1 MSASDSDYS
10 IDWLASDDEDND
22 SELEPDC
29 TKAQGQ
35 TNLPKS
41 PSSGVIQGTQTC
53 QSLSK
58 RNGDKGEVMDK
69 ENMSSW
75 GSSPSSCDS
84 SDYSEDGGHCHLG
97 QEARTNYSRCPE
109 SPVGKKRQALK
120 RTCSSMVLEQRE
132 RQLTPEQMEKDRLF
146 ACKCLEL
153 QCYIQPLSSIL
164 NGLRS
169 GRYRERL
176 STFQESVAMDR
187 IQRIMGVLQ
196 NPCMGERYVNIILKM
211 EEMLK
216 NWFPHIKPQ
225 RSDQANTAALM
236 EETTLSKKPKLSPA
250 TSPLLTGIAN
260 PATTSALSM
269 GNKAMRVS
277 DLTPPGPYSAT
288 NLKWLH
294 TSPICSLMVE
304 QAQGTVRNFLTS
316 HRDREATQ
324 DNSVS
329 SSTDR
334 LCKTESAP
342 SRPPPAKINAP
353 CLERLLKSTE
363 SIITQKA
370 PVGLGGMAA
379 GGWS

>member
-1 MSASDSDYS
+1 MSASDSEYS

-29 TKAQGQ
+29 TKVQGQ
-35 TNLPKS
+35 TTLPKS
-41 PSSGVIQGTQTC
+41 PSSRVIQGAQTC
-53 QSLSK
+53 QSFSK

-69 ENMSSW
+69 ENMSSR

-84 SDYSEDGGHCHLG
+84 TDYSEDGGHSHLG
-97 QEARTNYSRCPE
+97 QEARNNYSRCPE
-109 SPVGKKRQALK
+109 SPVGKKRQTLK
-120 RTCSSMVLEQRE
+120 RTRSSMVPEQRE
-132 RQLTPEQMEKDRLF
+132 RQLTPEQMEKDGLF

-153 QCYIQPLSSIL
+153 QCYIHPLSSIL

-216 NWFPHIKPQ
+216 NWFPHIKHQ

-236 EETTLSKKPKLSPA
+236 EETTLSKKPKLSPS

-260 PATTSALSM
+260 PATTSALCM

-294 TSPICSLMVE
+294 TSPICSLTGE
-304 QAQGTVRNFLTS
+304 QAQGTVRNFLTA
-316 HRDREATQ
+316 HRDRDATQ

-342 SRPPPAKINAP
+342 SQPRPAKINAP

-363 SIITQKA
+363 SIITQKG

>member
-22 SELEPDC
+22 SELESDC
-29 TKAQGQ
+29 TKVQGQ
-35 TNLPKS
+35 TTLPKS
-41 PSSGVIQGTQTC
+41 PTSGVVQGVQTC

-58 RNGDKGEVMDK
+58 RNGDKGEAMDK
-69 ENMSSW
+69 ENMSSR
-75 GSSPSSCDS
+75 GSSPSSCNS
-84 SDYSEDGGHCHLG
+84 SDYSEDGSHSLLG
-97 QEARTNYSRCPE
+97 QGDRTNYSRCPE
-109 SPVGKKRQALK
+109 SPIGKKRQALK
-120 RTCSSMVLEQRE
+120 RTRSSMVPEQRE

-153 QCYIQPLSSIL
+153 QCYIHPLSSIL

-176 STFQESVAMDR
+176 SSFQESVAMDR

-236 EETTLSKKPKLSPA
+236 EETNPSKKAKLSPA

-294 TSPICSLMVE
+294 TSPICSPTAE
-304 QAQGTVRNFLTS
+304 QAQGTVRNVLTA
-316 HRDREATQ
+316 HRDSDATQ

-334 LCKTESAP
+334 LCKTESTP

-363 SIITQKA
+363 SIISQKG
-370 PVGLGGMAA
+370 PVGFGGMAA

>member
-10 IDWLASDDEDND
+10 IDWLASDDEDHD
-22 SELEPDC
+22 SELESDC
-29 TKAQGQ
+29 TTTQGQ
-35 TNLPKS
+35 TTIPKFPS
-41 PSSGVIQGTQTC
+41 PGVIQLPQTY
-53 QSLSK
+53 QTFST
-58 RNGDKGEVMDK
+58 RNGDKGEVMDN
-69 ENMSSW
+69 ESLSSQ
-75 GSSPSSCDS
+75 GSFSSSCDS
-84 SDYSEDGGHCHLG
+84 SDYIKDGGCFHLG
-97 QEARTNYSRCPE
+97 QENQTKYRWCPE
-109 SPVGKKRQALK
+109 SPIDKNRQALK
-120 RTCSSMVLEQRE
+120 RTRNFMVLEQRE
-132 RQLTPEQMEKDRLF
+132 RLLTPEQMEKDRLF

-153 QCYIQPLSSIL
+153 QCYIHPLSSIL

-196 NPCMGERYVNIILKM
+196 NPCMGERYVSIILKM

-216 NWFPHIKPQ
+216 SWFPNIKPQ
-225 RSDQANTAALM
+225 RNDQANTAVLM
-236 EETTLSKKPKLSPA
+236 EETTPSKKSKLSPA

-269 GNKAMRVS
+269 GNKAMRVCY
-277 DLTPPGPYSAT
+277 LPPPGPYSTT

-294 TSPICSLMVE
+294 TSPIYSPTAKR
-304 QAQGTVRNFLTS
+304 AQGTVQNCLTAHKES
-316 HRDREATQ
+316 DMTQ

-329 SSTDR
+329 SSTDHR
-334 LCKTESAP
+334 CKTRSAP

-363 SIITQKA
+363 SIITQKG
-370 PVGLGGMAA
+370 PMGLGGMASA
-379 GGWS
+379 WS